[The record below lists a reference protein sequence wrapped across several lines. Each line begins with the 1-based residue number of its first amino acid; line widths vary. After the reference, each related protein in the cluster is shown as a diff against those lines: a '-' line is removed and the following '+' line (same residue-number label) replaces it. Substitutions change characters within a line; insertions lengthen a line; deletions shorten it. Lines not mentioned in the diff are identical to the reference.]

1 MHDAYTETTDTRP
14 GKHLLQNTAGVI
26 GKIISGLFLAVITIV
41 VVAPFLWMVL
51 TSLQPSSAA
60 VLTRPLHIPI
70 PPAFSNFAKAWTVE
84 PFGIYAFNSLF
95 TSISATIL
103 QLFTAILAAYAFTYL
118 HFPGK
123 SVLFLLVL
131 AVLMMPT
138 QVAIIPLYS
147 IMSKLRWLD
156 TFKGLIIPFAVD
168 AYGVFLIKQNFGTIP
183 KDYFEAARIE
193 GAGHGRIAFQIMS
206 YLAKPSLIAYA
217 IMALK
222 WRWNDYFWVLIMTS
236 SVNRR
241 TMPVGIVMMKEVNDG
256 GTQWHL
262 LMAATIFVLL
272 PMIILYLCLQKYFT
286 NDYMKGGLKG

>member
-1 MHDAYTETTDTRP
+1 MHDGYTEHTDIQP
-14 GKHLLQNTAGVI
+14 QKNILQDIAGLT
-26 GKIISGLFLAVITIV
+26 GKILAGMFLFLITIV
-41 VVAPFLWMVL
+41 VVAPFLWMII

-60 VLTRPLHIPI
+60 VLTRPLKLPI
-70 PPAFSNFAKAWTVE
+70 PPALGNFAKAWTVE

-95 TSISATIL
+95 TSISATLL

-123 SVLFLLVL
+123 NVLFMLVL

-147 IMSKLRWLD
+147 IMSKLNWLD
-156 TFKGLIIPFAVD
+156 TFRGLIIPFAVD

-193 GAGHGRIAFQIMS
+193 GAGHVRIAFQIMS